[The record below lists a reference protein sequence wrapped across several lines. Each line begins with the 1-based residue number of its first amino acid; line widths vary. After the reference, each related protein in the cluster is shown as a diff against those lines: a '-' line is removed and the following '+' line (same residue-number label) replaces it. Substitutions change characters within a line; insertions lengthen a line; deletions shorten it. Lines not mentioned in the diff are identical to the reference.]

1 MFKNLKKEKKTKAPV
16 DPWDFPNHCCWGPQK
31 TNFI

>member
-1 MFKNLKKEKKTKAPV
+1 MFKKLKKKEKNLV
-16 DPWDFPNHCCWGPQK
+16 DPWDFPNHCCWGPQN